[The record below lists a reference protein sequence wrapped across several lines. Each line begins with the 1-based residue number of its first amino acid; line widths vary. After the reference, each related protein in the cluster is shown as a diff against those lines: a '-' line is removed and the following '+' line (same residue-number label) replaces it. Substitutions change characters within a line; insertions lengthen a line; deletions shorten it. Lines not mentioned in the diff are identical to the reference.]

1 VDLHIKKENSM
12 TAIALDINE
21 VSDELYNLLVDEC
34 RKQYGEGYH
43 YNQFSIIATRERIA
57 MFDEKE
63 INQWHGRTTQINTR
77 RLDK

>member
-1 VDLHIKKENSM
+1 VHLNKKENSM
-12 TAIALDINE
+12 STAIALDINE
-21 VSDELYNLLVDEC
+21 VSDELYNLLIDEC
-34 RKQYGEGYH
+34 RKQYGEDYH
-43 YNQFSIIATRERIA
+43 YKNFSIIVSRERIA